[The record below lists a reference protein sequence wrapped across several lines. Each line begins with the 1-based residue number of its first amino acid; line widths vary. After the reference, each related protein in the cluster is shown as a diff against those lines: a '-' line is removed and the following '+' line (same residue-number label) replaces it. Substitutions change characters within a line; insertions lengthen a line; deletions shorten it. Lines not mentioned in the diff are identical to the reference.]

1 MAARSSAV
9 NHKNILVAKV
19 RDSESVRRRLC
30 ASKRLTI
37 IIGLRHAHRTMMQE
51 TAAAQGFPLILTN
64 ADAEGCG
71 VSRIA
76 ISTHCNVIRD
86 NAARALTSLRQH
98 FLKWDAVFFDVLVY
112 SG

>member
-9 NHKNILVAKV
+9 NQENILVAKV
-19 RDSESVRRRLC
+19 RDSESVRRRFC
-30 ASKRLTI
+30 ASMRLTI
-37 IIGLRHAHRTMMQE
+37 VVDLRHARRAKMQE
-51 TAAAQGFPLILTN
+51 TAAAQSFPVILTN
-64 ADAEGCG
+64 ADAGGCG